1 MTHASTVTWP
11 TKTVDVVC
19 RLAQGVLLEWG
30 TEVRDGRIVRGPQY
44 RSHMLGYGFN
54 SDVNARLVELWL
66 KKNRHLKCVRDG
78 SVRIIEER
86 AVFARDSA
94 A

>member
-1 MTHASTVTWP
+1 
-11 TKTVDVVC
+11 
-19 RLAQGVLLEWG
+19 
-30 TEVRDGRIVRGPQY
+30 
-44 RSHMLGYGFN
+44 MLGYGFN